1 MTEREQAMHDAAD
14 RHAMAF
20 LDLEHTAGMIKGKR
34 LRGSQEK
41 RMRTYIKRQLKND
54 GYGSIELWIFIIV
67 NLSKIMYAAWK
78 LWQER
83 HQAEM
88 MGHA

>member
-1 MTEREQAMHDAAD
+1 MNEREQAMHDAAD

-20 LDLEHTAGMIKGKR
+20 LELEHTAGMIKGTR

-41 RMRTYIKRQLKND
+41 RMRTYIKRQLRND
-54 GYGSIELWIFIIV
+54 GYGSIELWIFLAV
-67 NLSKIMYAAWK
+67 NLAKIIYAAWK

-83 HQAEM
+83 HKHEGV
-88 MGHA
+88 GHA